1 MRSTCFVFLS
11 SIALIGL
18 LGCGPNASVA
28 HGKVSLPADWK
39 NAAGFP
45 VASPSRDLSRW
56 WGRFND
62 PTLTRIIS
70 TALANSPDMASAA
83 AQVREARANR
93 TIVASALYPA
103 LNGSSDAGS
112 SSLSRDGSGSDGT
125 NAFSARLSASWEVD
139 LYGKN
144 RSLVDAASAQVGA
157 TQENF
162 HSVQASLASEI
173 AIAYTS
179 LRVNEAALGV
189 LRTIIA
195 TREETNKLASWRT
208 QAGEADALDSSQALS
223 SLEQARAAVPAL
235 EQSIAQ
241 TRNLLARLSGKVPGG
256 LDAMLAAGKKA
267 IPNPARSLAV
277 GIPADTLR
285 QRPDVRLAGYQLLAA
300 AANTRAA
307 KTERFPALDL
317 TGSLGLNTL
326 SSSKLF
332 NPETATASI
341 VAGLTGPIFNA
352 GRIQANIDASN
363 ESEEQAFQSYRAA
376 VLTALSEVEDA
387 LIACRRTTER
397 LETLEKATAAARE
410 ASGLAQQRYEAGVI
424 DILTVLDAQRSLLG
438 LESNLFSARADRTN
452 SYIQLYKALGGGWS
466 SGS

>member
-1 MRSTCFVFLS
+1 MQSARFLILS
-11 SIALIGL
+11 GLILVGTSA
-18 LGCGPNASVA
+18 CSVDSLVS
-28 HGKVSLPADWK
+28 KQSVSLPADWK

-45 VASPSRDLSRW
+45 VASPSRDLGRW

-62 PTLTRIIS
+62 PTLTKIIS
-70 TALANSPDMASAA
+70 SALTSSPDIASAA
-83 AQVREARANR
+83 ARVREARANR
-93 TIVASALYPA
+93 TSIASALYPA
-103 LNGSSDAGS
+103 LNGSADAGS
-112 SSLSRDGSGSDGT
+112 SSLSRDGSDSDGT
-125 NAFSARLSASWEVD
+125 NSFSARLSASWEVD

-144 RSLVDAASAQVGA
+144 RSLVAAASAQVGA
-157 TQENF
+157 SEENF

-189 LRTIIA
+189 LRTIIK
-195 TREETNKLASWRT
+195 TREETNRLASWRT

-235 EQSIAQ
+235 QQSISQ
-241 TRNLLARLSGKVPGG
+241 SRNLLTRLSGKIPGS
-256 LDAMLAAGKKA
+256 LDATLASGKKA

-307 KTERFPALDL
+307 KTERYPALDL

-326 SSSKLF
+326 STSKLF

-341 VAGLTGPIFNA
+341 IAGLTGPIFNA

-363 ESEEQAFQSYRAA
+363 EAEEQAFQSYRAA

-397 LETLEKATAAARE
+397 LETLEKATTAARE
-410 ASGLAQQRYEAGVI
+410 ASDLAQQRYEAGVI
-424 DILTVLDAQRSLLG
+424 DILTVLDSQRSLLG
-438 LESNLFSARADRTN
+438 LESNLFTARADRTN